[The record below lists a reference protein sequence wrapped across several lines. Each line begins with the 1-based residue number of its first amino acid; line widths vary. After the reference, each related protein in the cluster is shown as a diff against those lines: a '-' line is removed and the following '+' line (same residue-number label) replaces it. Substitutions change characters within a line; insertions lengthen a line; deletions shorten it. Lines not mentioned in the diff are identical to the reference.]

1 MKNIFPILWKT
12 TTAYMIVSFGVVQLA
27 DVVVNNLSSEN
38 LGDMDPASIMQTVFL
53 LVGAGFPL
61 ALLVAVWIEQSKS
74 NTKGQSKPTSQDSS
88 AGLASVPGD
97 YKQKL
102 AIIPFENLNEDEGDG
117 LLVDGIVEDL
127 ITEFSMIKELEIV
140 SRKACFDMRQSG
152 LTHDQLKAVW
162 SLDFVVSGSI
172 RSIQD
177 RIRISAELSE
187 LETGK
192 VVWSSKFDRFKTD
205 IFEIQDEIVRKIV
218 LAILGEIEISS
229 LHRADRK
236 PTANMTSY
244 ECLLKGRTLHHKF
257 SKAANEQAIQM
268 LNAAIEADQNNSQAY
283 AWKACVLGQA
293 LGRGYSDDPKAT
305 YDSCLENIN
314 KAVEINNNDFEAHR
328 MLAEVHITLH
338 DFEKAKMHGA
348 KSFSINP
355 NDPRVLS
362 VYGEALL
369 RTGQIDSGIEYL
381 EKAYELDPVPQGQ
394 STSDRRI
401 SALLLA
407 RFIEA
412 KTKESSLEECSRLKD
427 KLVEHDKRSWL
438 ISIAILERQGQD
450 YAAESWYSDN
460 YAEFSKSD
468 WPLEIDRFHLND
480 KSMEDSLLQ
489 LADNLPEPEN

>member
-1 MKNIFPILWKT
+1 MKTIFPILWKT
-12 TTAYMIVSFGVVQLA
+12 TTAYALVSFGVVQLA
-27 DVVVNNLSSEN
+27 DVVVNNLSPEN
-38 LGDMDPASIMQTVFL
+38 LGDTSPESIMQAVFL
-53 LVGAGFPL
+53 LVGVGFPV
-61 ALLVAVWIEQSKS
+61 ALLVALWIERTKTNPQSKS
-74 NTKGQSKPTSQDSS
+74 TLVSQRDGTAPTT
-88 AGLASVPGD
+88 VPGD

-152 LTHDQLKAVW
+152 LTHDQLKTVW

-172 RSIQD
+172 RSAQN

-192 VVWSSKFDRFKTD
+192 VVWSSKFDRSKTD

-218 LAILGEIEISS
+218 IAILGEIEISS
-229 LHRADRK
+229 LQRADRK
-236 PTANMTSY
+236 PTGNMTSY
-244 ECLLKGRTLHHKF
+244 ECLLRGRTLHHKF

-293 LGRGYSDDPKAT
+293 LGRGYSDDPKET
-305 YDSCLENIN
+305 YNACLENIN

-348 KSFSINP
+348 KSFQLNP

-362 VYGEALL
+362 VYGETLL
-369 RTGQIDSGIEYL
+369 RTGQIDLGIEYL
-381 EKAYELDPVPQGQ
+381 EKAYELDPVPMGQ
-394 STSDRRI
+394 TTSDRRI

-407 RFIEA
+407 RFIDAE
-412 KTKESSLEECSRLKD
+412 TNSGSLDECSNLRE
-427 KLVEHDKRSWL
+427 KLVEYDKRSWL
-438 ISIAILERQGQD
+438 ISIAVSDRQGQD
-450 YAAESWYSDN
+450 YKTKDWYSAN
-460 YAEFSKSD
+460 YAEFGKSD
-468 WPLEIDRFHLND
+468 WPLEIDRFHLNN
-480 KSMEDSLLQ
+480 KEMESSLLQ
-489 LADNLPEPEN
+489 LASNLPEPSP